1 MECKTVLL
9 MQLITKLI
17 TQIITSLN
25 ISKRYGLKATRT
37 KTINNLLTKKNKN
50 IQNNKQK
57 IKTNI

>member
-37 KTINNLLTKKNKN
+37 KTINNLLTKINKN
-50 IQNNKQK
+50 I
-57 IKTNI
+57 